1 MGRAFGR
8 RKPQEEGGA
17 GWIYADLF
25 LALMVVGLGSAVIT
39 ASSPQGGATATTAPP
54 TFQLSCVE
62 FDVKV
67 PANPAKGG
75 PQIETKVTEELQ
87 RRGWTADQAKPG
99 LVLVM
104 GGFGG
109 NESPGDGDAR
119 AKSILPAL
127 RRSTPLLERVEMR
140 TGGARTVKVDGVNT
154 TVGGAGS
161 YMMVMYLLFSGPQL
175 TEDCTKG

>member
-1 MGRAFGR
+1 MSSRFGFGR
-8 RKPQEEGGA
+8 RHHPEDGA

-39 ASSPQGGATATTAPP
+39 ASAPSGGATATTAPP

-62 FDVKV
+62 FPVKV
-67 PANPAKGG
+67 PANVKTGG
-75 PQIETKVTEELQ
+75 PRIETAITEELQ

-99 LVLVM
+99 LVIVM

-109 NESPGDGDAR
+109 GETPGDGDGR
-119 AKSILPAL
+119 AKARLGAL
-127 RRSTPLLERVEMR
+127 RASTPLLERVEMR
-140 TGGARTVKVDGVNT
+140 TGGAQVVTVNGKRV

-161 YMMVMYLLFSGPQL
+161 YLMVVYLLFSGPVL
-175 TEDCTKG
+175 EEDCTT